1 MKRKSSRA
9 TLACRQLAAVVVLA
23 CGLSA
28 GPVHAEGD
36 AFVCMEESQEK
47 CDYENKNMELFIK
60 GRDAFDRG
68 REIGDL
74 SEAHAYAAELIER
87 KDVRHGQALMKFI
100 YVQVGQGV
108 HKNLVEGYRWVASDI
123 AAGTTYKRLDLQR
136 ILDQLAARMTPEQLA
151 EAKAVGRWPACAWRP
166 RTGESERCAAARRAI
181 SSAGLP

>member
-1 MKRKSSRA
+1 MKQRELKSHPGI
-9 TLACRQLAAVVVLA
+9 RQLAAVVA
-23 CGLSA
+23 MTCGLSA
-28 GPVHAEGD
+28 GPIHAEGD

-74 SEAHAYAAELIER
+74 SEAHGYAAELIAR

-100 YVQVGQGV
+100 YLQVGQGV
-108 HKNLVEGYRWVASDI
+108 HKNLVEGYRWVASDL
-123 AAGTTYKRLDLQR
+123 AAGTTYKRLDLQQ

-151 EAKAVGRWPACAWRP
+151 EAKQ
-166 RTGESERCAAARRAI
+166 
-181 SSAGLP
+181 

>member
-1 MKRKSSRA
+1 MIQTWLWSHPGIRA
-9 TLACRQLAAVVVLA
+9 LAAVVVLA

-28 GPVHAEGD
+28 VLVGAADD

-74 SEAHAYAAELIER
+74 SEAHNYAAELIAR
-87 KDVRHGQALMKFI
+87 NDLRHGQALMKFI
-100 YVQVGQGV
+100 YLQFAQGV
-108 HKNLVEGYRWVASDI
+108 HKDLVQAYRWVASDL

-136 ILDQLAARMTPEQLA
+136 ILDQLAARMTPEQLD
-151 EAKAVGRWPACAWRP
+151 EAKR
-166 RTGESERCAAARRAI
+166 
-181 SSAGLP
+181 